1 MEGLRKYTIP
11 IIGVLSSGKST
22 FLNGIFLNNS
32 ILEVGMKHT
41 TKFICIIRHQNE
53 LPIGK
58 YRFTKVKINS
68 DYSLTKDG
76 DTIKDEGAIKNEITK
91 INEKEV
97 VSEDILNNFYLLE
110 TNIHLIDEKKENDEL
125 LKDID
130 FMDIPGLDFFEAKK
144 DNPNEMEA
152 KKISNL
158 FINFKDKLKY
168 FIIIFDCLRIHHDS
182 GLKILDKLKKGL
194 NIKLENDLIVI
205 NKINLMPEK
214 TVDEIKKYFFSEL
227 LKSPDTINHN
237 KNIVLPINAEKIIL
251 QQQYQI
257 SFRAFIKYFYY
268 LFCEYS
274 LEKVLQSEEDKL
286 LFLDYIIDF
295 ISAKKEELK
304 IEDIDITK
312 IDNDEQEIKPALEQI
327 YTNIY
332 HSEQT
337 KNIKEEIQEEF
348 FNDINKDNF
357 LELYYLYS
365 NNLIKFD
372 KSEYNKAKEE
382 IINYL
387 KMIQKNED
395 NNEKNENTDA
405 NEKTNKNIL
414 FIKELNQFMESNIL
428 TQIEDVNN
436 KDINANREFYK
447 ILKEMNQRKEL
458 IINAYMN
465 TQFRISVVGLSS
477 SGKSYFI
484 NCLIGKEILETGSG
498 ETTQFG
504 LIIENHDSDDVSL
517 FRARYK
523 FIIDEKGKKYLIF
536 EKNNESYVSGFEKVK
551 NLLRTLNENK
561 IQQEKEETQNNGY
574 IFKFWIL
581 KIRIALCKFH
591 DFNIQIIDFP
601 GLGTSS
607 QYAQTEIFKNLI
619 STTNIIFHVLD
630 FYKVGDADR
639 EISNIYGKLIND
651 FRLEPYFTNKNTL
664 FLLNKLNQAK
674 DDSTNYE
681 DKLSEIFGY
690 KKEFIKYII
699 IKEKFFNDVINV
711 TKTTF
716 RSYLKNIYDIYQKRH
731 KSKFP
736 DFVKY
741 FNYFNKI
748 KNNEKKK
755 INTGNKI
762 IEDQAYA
769 ELINFLLIEDGK
781 EDYEKVLC
789 EYMKNNEIF
798 KNNILF
804 YYIDKKKI

>member
-76 DTIKDEGAIKNEITK
+76 DTIEDEDAIKNKIAK

-97 VSEDILNNFYLLE
+97 VSEDILNDFYLLE

-144 DNPNEMEA
+144 DNPNEIEA

-158 FINFKDKLKY
+158 FINFKDKLNY
-168 FIIIFDCLRIHHDS
+168 FIIIFDCLRMHHDS
-182 GLKILDKLKKGL
+182 GLKILDKLKKEL

-227 LKSPDTINHN
+227 LKSPDIINYN
-237 KNIVLPINAEKIIL
+237 KNIVLPINAEKINL

-257 SFRAFIKYFYY
+257 NFRAFIKYFFY
-268 LFCEYS
+268 LFCEWT
-274 LEKVLQSEEDKL
+274 LEKVLGPEDEKF

-304 IEDIDITK
+304 IEKIDITK
-312 IDNDEQEIKPALEQI
+312 INNYEEEIKPALEQI

-337 KNIKEEIQEEF
+337 KNIKEEIQQDF
-348 FNDINKDNF
+348 FNDINKDDF

-372 KSEYNKAKEE
+372 KSEYNNAKEE

-395 NNEKNENTDA
+395 KDEKNEKTDA
-405 NEKTNKNIL
+405 NEKINKNLL
-414 FIKELNQFMESNIL
+414 FIKELNKFMESNIL

-436 KDINANREFYK
+436 KDIKSNREFYK

-477 SGKSYFI
+477 SGKSYLI

-504 LIIENHDSDDVSL
+504 LIIENHDSDEVSL
-517 FRARYK
+517 CRARYEYNR
-523 FIIDEKGKKYLIF
+523 DENGKKYLIF
-536 EKNNESYVSGFEKVK
+536 KKDNKSYVSGFKAVK
-551 NLLRTLNENK
+551 DMLRNLNENK
-561 IQQEKEETQNNGY
+561 IQQEKEVTENNDY
-574 IFKFWIL
+574 IFKFWFL

-651 FRLEPYFTNKNTL
+651 FRLDPYFTNKNTL
-664 FLLNKLNQAK
+664 FLLNKLNPAI
-674 DDSTNYE
+674 DGSTNYE

-690 KKEFIKYII
+690 KKEFIKYVI
-699 IKEKFFNDVINV
+699 IKDKFFNDVINV
-711 TKTTF
+711 IKTTF
-716 RSYLKNIYDIYQKRH
+716 RSYLKDIYDIYQKRH

-741 FNYFNKI
+741 FNYFYKI
-748 KNNEKKK
+748 KDNEKKK
-755 INTGNKI
+755 INTGNKT

-769 ELINFLLIEDGK
+769 ELINFLLIKDGK
-781 EDYEKVLC
+781 EEYEKIIC
-789 EYMKNNEIF
+789 EYMKNNENF

-804 YYIDKKKI
+804 YYIDKKKN